1 MLDGTRIPESDS
13 GLGPFEVYFLRRIHK
28 AFGAVL
34 SVVLLAGMVSAATTH
49 NSAKKTSKTKAK
61 AGSTHSKSVASTH
74 SKKSTAHLQSTKTSS
89 KHGKKTGKSKKVRG
103 QQSIDGDRAREIQA
117 ALIREHY
124 LDGEPTGSFDAR
136 TKSALQKFQQDNG
149 WQTKVIPD
157 SRALIKLGLGPSK
170 DGLLNPDS
178 AAIATPHGLGTEREI
193 PGGTITAQRK

>member
-1 MLDGTRIPESDS
+1 
-13 GLGPFEVYFLRRIHK
+13 LRRVNK
-28 AFGAVL
+28 AVGACL
-34 SVVLLAGMVSAATTH
+34 SVFFLAGLLLAKTTH
-49 NSAKKTSKTKAK
+49 SSAKKTSTHKPNSAK
-61 AGSTHSKSVASTH
+61 SSSTHSKTR
-74 SKKSTAHLQSTKTSS
+74 KSTSHVQSAKATG
-89 KHGKKTGKSKKVRG
+89 KHGRKSAKTKKVRG

-170 DGLLNPDS
+170 DGLLNPES
-178 AAIATPHGLGTEREI
+178 AAIATPHELGT
-193 PGGTITAQRK
+193 